1 MRERYEP
8 SEIEPK
14 WQKRWADER
23 AFEVGDASGENDFYL
38 LEMLPYP
45 SGRIHMGHV
54 RNYSLGDVFVRHLR
68 MRGKNVL
75 HPMGWD
81 AFGMPAENAAIER
94 KRHPREWT
102 YENIGQMRE
111 QLKRLGFSYDW
122 SREIATCDASYYK
135 HEQAMFLKMLE
146 AGIAYRKAAL
156 ANWCDHCQTV
166 LANEQVED
174 GKCWRCGHTV
184 VQREMQQWFLR
195 TTKYAQEL
203 LDGHK
208 ELEGKW
214 PEQVLTMQRN
224 WIGRSTGAEIR
235 FALKAPVD
243 GVSELSVFTTRPDT
257 LFGVT
262 FLSIAAEHPLALKF
276 AAGTSREGE
285 VKEFVERIRAERRVR
300 HDVGETNKE
309 GVFTGATCVHPLTG
323 VEVPI
328 YVANF
333 VLMDYGTGAV
343 MAVPAHDQRDFEFA
357 AKYKLPMRV
366 VIQPEGKPALDVAT
380 MKEAFVDAGVMVNS
394 APLDGTP
401 NELGKEK
408 VVALLAEKKLGRG
421 TISYRLRD
429 WLVSRQRY
437 WGTPIPVIHCET
449 DGVVPVPEKDL
460 PVVLPEDVQITGE
473 GGSPLARH
481 ASFVNAV
488 CPKCGK
494 PARRETDTFDTFVE
508 SSWYFDRYTTPHHAG
523 GPVDGARARNWLPID
538 LYIGSIEH
546 AVMHLLYARFWQRV
560 MIDLGYLPKDTPR
573 EPFSSLLT
581 QGMVCMEFYHRADP
595 QNPAHTLYYYPE
607 ETELRD
613 GVRVVKESGEPVEV
627 GGVVKMS
634 KSKRNI
640 VDPDEIV
647 ARYGAD
653 SARLFVL
660 FAAPPEAQVDW
671 SEAGIEGASRFLSRV
686 WRLVRDRRDVLL
698 AAEPYK
704 AGALDENAT
713 TMRRTI
719 HKIVDRVT
727 RDLGDRR
734 QPNTGVAALMELLNA
749 LSSFEAKTDL
759 DRSVLRE
766 GVDALVRMLAPFA
779 PHVADELNEQ
789 LGGKGTLLH
798 ASWPVFDSAAVH
810 EDSVEI
816 PVQINGKV
824 RGRVRVAVD
833 ADEAAA
839 LTAARGD
846 ANVATHL
853 QGKTI
858 KKTIY
863 VAGKILT
870 LVVA

>member
-1 MRERYEP
+1 MEERYNP

-14 WQKRWADER
+14 WQKRWADSR
-23 AFEVGDASGENDFYL
+23 AFSVGDATGKDDFYL

-94 KRHPREWT
+94 KRHPRDWT

-111 QLKRLGFSYDW
+111 QIKKLGFSYDW
-122 SREIATCDASYYK
+122 EREIATCDASYYK
-135 HEQAMFLKMLE
+135 HEQAMFLRMLE

-174 GKCWRCGHTV
+174 GKCWRCGNV
-184 VQREMQQWFLR
+184 VRQQEMQQWFLR

-203 LDGHK
+203 LDGHA

-214 PEQVLTMQRN
+214 PDQVLTMQRN
-224 WIGRSTGAEIR
+224 WIGRSVGAEVR
-235 FALKAPVD
+235 FALKTPVD
-243 GVSELSVFTTRPDT
+243 GASELSVFTTRPDT

-276 AAGTSREGE
+276 AAGTPRETD
-285 VKEFVERIRAERRVR
+285 VREFAERIRAERRVR
-300 HDVGETNKE
+300 HDVGEANKE
-309 GVFTGATCVHPLTG
+309 GVFTGATCIHPLTG
-323 VEVPI
+323 AEVPI

-333 VLMDYGTGAV
+333 VVMDYGTGAV

-357 AKYKLPMRV
+357 RKYQLPVQV
-366 VIQPEGKPALDVAT
+366 VIQPAGAAPLDAAT
-380 MKEAFVDAGVMVNS
+380 MNEAFTEAGVMVNS
-394 APLDGTP
+394 GPFDGTP
-401 NELGKEK
+401 NEQGKEK
-408 VVALLAEKKLGRG
+408 VVALLDEKKAGKG

-437 WGTPIPVIHCET
+437 WGAPIPVIHCAT
-449 DGVVPVPEKDL
+449 DGVVPVPLKDL

-481 ASFVNAV
+481 ESFVNV
-488 CPKCGK
+488 TCPKCGK
-494 PARRETDTFDTFVE
+494 PAKRETDTFDTFVE
-508 SSWYFDRYTTPHHAG
+508 SSWYFDRYTTPRFED
-523 GPVDGARARNWLPID
+523 GPVDGERARGWLPID
-538 LYIGSIEH
+538 LYIGGIEH

-560 MIDLGYLPKDTPR
+560 MIDLGYFPKDTPR
-573 EPFSSLLT
+573 EPFAALLT
-581 QGMVCMEFYHRADP
+581 QGMVCKEFYHRQDP
-595 QNPAHTLYYYPE
+595 HNPAHTLYFYPE

-613 GVRVVKESGEPVEV
+613 GKRVVIATGEPVEI

-647 ARYGAD
+647 AKYGAD

-686 WRLVRDRRDVLL
+686 WRFVRDRREILL
-698 AAEPYK
+698 STKPY
-704 AGALDENAT
+704 AGGDLTEDAKV
-713 TMRRTI
+713 MRRTL
-719 HKIVDRVT
+719 HKIIDRVT
-727 RDLGDRR
+727 RDLGERR
-734 QPNTGVAALMELLNA
+734 QPNTGVAAMMELLNA
-749 LSSFEAKTDL
+749 LTSFEFKTDS
-759 DRSVLRE
+759 DKTVLRE
-766 GVDALVRMLAPFA
+766 GTNALVSMLAPFA
-779 PHVADELNEQ
+779 PHIADELYEL
-789 LGGKGTLLH
+789 LGGEGTLLH
-798 ASWPVFDSAAVH
+798 AKWPEFDASAVH

-816 PVQINGKV
+816 PVQVNGKV
-824 RGRVRVAVD
+824 RGRVRIATT
-833 ADEAAA
+833 ADEAMA
-839 LTAARGD
+839 LEAARGD
-846 ANVATHL
+846 ANVAAHL
-853 QGKTI
+853 HGKTL

-863 VAGKILT
+863 VQGKILT

>member
-14 WQKRWADER
+14 WQKRWSDER
-23 AFEVGDASGENDFYL
+23 AFSVGDATGDNDFYL

-94 KRHPREWT
+94 KRHPRDWT
-102 YENIGQMRE
+102 YENIAQMRE

-122 SREIATCDASYYK
+122 EREIATCDASYYK

-166 LANEQVED
+166 LANEQVEE
-174 GKCWRCGHTV
+174 GKCWRCGQTV
-184 VQREMQQWFLR
+184 RQREMQQWFLR

-208 ELEGKW
+208 ELEGRW

-243 GVSELSVFTTRPDT
+243 DVSELSVFTTRPDT

-276 AAGTSREGE
+276 AAGTSRQGE
-285 VKEFVERIRAERRVR
+285 VQEFVERIRAERRVR

-309 GVFTGATCVHPLTG
+309 GVFTGATCIHPLTG
-323 VEVPI
+323 AEIPI

-343 MAVPAHDQRDFEFA
+343 MAVPAHDQRDYEFA
-357 AKYKLPMRV
+357 QKYKLPLRV
-366 VIQPEGKPALDVAT
+366 VIQPEGKTALDPST

-394 APLDGTP
+394 ASLDGTP
-401 NELGKEK
+401 NEAGKDK
-408 VVALLAEKKLGRG
+408 VVALLAEKNLGRG

-437 WGTPIPVIHCET
+437 WGTPIPVIHCDT
-449 DGVVPVPEKDL
+449 HGVVPVPEKDL

-481 ASFVNAV
+481 ASFVNVV
-488 CPKCGK
+488 CPTCGK

-508 SSWYFDRYTTPHHAG
+508 SSWYFDRYTTPRHDSA
-523 GPVDGARARNWLPID
+523 PVDGARARKWLPID
-538 LYIGSIEH
+538 LYIGGIEH
-546 AVMHLLYARFWQRV
+546 AVMHLLYARFWQRM

-573 EPFSSLLT
+573 EPFASLLT
-581 QGMVCMEFYHRADP
+581 QGMVCMEYYHRADP
-595 QNPAHTLYYYPE
+595 HNPAHTLYYYPE

-613 GVRVVKESGEPVEV
+613 GARVVKETGEPVEI

-686 WRLVRDRRDVLL
+686 WRLVRDRRDSLL
-698 AAEPYK
+698 ASEPYRE
-704 AGALDENAT
+704 GDLDENAK

-727 RDLGDRR
+727 RDLGERR

-749 LSSFEAKTDL
+749 LSSFEAKSDL
-759 DRSVLRE
+759 DRSVVRE

-779 PHVADELNEQ
+779 PHIADELYEE

-798 ASWPVFDSAAVH
+798 ATWPVFDSAAVR
-810 EDSVEI
+810 EDTVEI

-824 RGRVRVAVD
+824 RGRVRIAPD
-833 ADEAAA
+833 ADEATAVV
-839 LTAARGD
+839 AARAD
-846 ANVATHL
+846 ANVSAHL
-853 QGKTI
+853 AGKTI

>member
-14 WQKRWADER
+14 WQKRWSDER
-23 AFEVGDASGENDFYL
+23 AFSVGDATGDNDFYL

-94 KRHPREWT
+94 KRHPRDWT
-102 YENIGQMRE
+102 YENIAQMRE

-122 SREIATCDASYYK
+122 EREIATCDASYYK

-166 LANEQVED
+166 LANEQVEE
-174 GKCWRCGHTV
+174 GKCWRCGQTV
-184 VQREMQQWFLR
+184 RQREMQQWFLR

-208 ELEGKW
+208 ELEGRW

-243 GVSELSVFTTRPDT
+243 DVSELSVFTTRPDT

-276 AAGTSREGE
+276 AAGTSRQGE
-285 VKEFVERIRAERRVR
+285 VQEFVERIRAERRVR

-309 GVFTGATCVHPLTG
+309 GVFTGATCIHPLTG
-323 VEVPI
+323 AEIPI

-343 MAVPAHDQRDFEFA
+343 MAVPAHDQRDYEFA
-357 AKYKLPMRV
+357 QKYKLPLRV
-366 VIQPEGKPALDVAT
+366 VIQPEGKTALDPST

-394 APLDGTP
+394 ASLDGTP
-401 NELGKEK
+401 NEAGKDK
-408 VVALLAEKKLGRG
+408 VVALLAEKNLGRG

-437 WGTPIPVIHCET
+437 WGTPIPVIHCDT
-449 DGVVPVPEKDL
+449 HGVVPVPEKDL

-481 ASFVNAV
+481 ASFVNVV
-488 CPKCGK
+488 CPTCGK

-508 SSWYFDRYTTPHHAG
+508 SSWYFDRYTTPRHDSA
-523 GPVDGARARNWLPID
+523 PVDGARARNWLPID
-538 LYIGSIEH
+538 LYIGGIEH
-546 AVMHLLYARFWQRV
+546 AVMHLLYARFWQRM

-573 EPFSSLLT
+573 EPFASLLT
-581 QGMVCMEFYHRADP
+581 QGMVCMEYYHRADP
-595 QNPAHTLYYYPE
+595 HNPAHTLYYYPE

-613 GVRVVKESGEPVEV
+613 GARVVKETGEPVEI

-686 WRLVRDRRDVLL
+686 WRLVRDRRDSLL
-698 AAEPYK
+698 ASEPYRE
-704 AGALDENAT
+704 GDLDENAK

-727 RDLGDRR
+727 RDLGERR

-749 LSSFEAKTDL
+749 LSSFEAKSDL
-759 DRSVLRE
+759 DRSVVRE

-779 PHVADELNEQ
+779 PHIADELYEE

-798 ASWPVFDSAAVH
+798 ATWPVFDSAAVR
-810 EDSVEI
+810 EDTVEI

-824 RGRVRVAVD
+824 RGRVRIAPD
-833 ADEAAA
+833 ADEATA
-839 LTAARGD
+839 LVAARAD
-846 ANVATHL
+846 ANVSAHL
-853 QGKTI
+853 AGKTI

>member
-1 MRERYEP
+1 MHERYNP
-8 SEIEPK
+8 AEIEPR

-23 AFEVGDASGENDFYL
+23 AFSVGDATGKDDFYL

-94 KRHPREWT
+94 KRHPRDWT
-102 YENIGQMRE
+102 YENIAQMRE
-111 QLKRLGFSYDW
+111 QIKKLGFSYDW
-122 SREIATCDASYYK
+122 DREIATCDASYYK
-135 HEQAMFLKMLE
+135 HEQAMFLRMLE
-146 AGIAYRKAAL
+146 AGVAYRKAAL
-156 ANWCDHCQTV
+156 ANFCDHCQTV
-166 LANEQVED
+166 LANEQVEE
-174 GKCWRCGHTV
+174 GKCWRCGNNV
-184 VQREMQQWFLR
+184 RQREMQQWFLR

-235 FALKAPVD
+235 FALKNPVD
-243 GVSELSVFTTRPDT
+243 GVNELSVFTTRPDT

-262 FLSIAAEHPLALKF
+262 FLSIAAEHPLATRL
-276 AAGTSREGE
+276 AAGTPREKE
-285 VKEFVERIRAERRVR
+285 VQDFADRIRAERRVR
-300 HDVGETNKE
+300 HDVGEANKE
-309 GVFTGATCVHPLTG
+309 GVFTGATCLHPITG
-323 VEVPI
+323 AEVPI

-357 AKYKLPMRV
+357 QKYKLPIRV
-366 VIQPEGKPALDVAT
+366 VIQPEGAQPLDPAT
-380 MKEAFVDAGVMVNS
+380 MTAAYVEGGFMVNS
-394 APLDGTP
+394 GSLDGTL
-401 NELGKEK
+401 NEIGKEK
-408 VVALLAEKKLGRG
+408 VVALLAEKNAGRG

-437 WGTPIPVIHCET
+437 WGAPIPVIHCET
-449 DGVVPVPEKDL
+449 DGVVPVPQKDL
-460 PVVLPEDVQITGE
+460 PVVLPEDVEITGE

-481 ASFVNAV
+481 ESFVNV
-488 CPKCGK
+488 SCPKCGK

-508 SSWYFDRYTTPHHAG
+508 SSWYFDRYTTPRHEA
-523 GPVDGARARNWLPID
+523 GPVDGERARNWLPID
-538 LYIGSIEH
+538 LYIGGIEH

-560 MIDLGYLPKDTPR
+560 MIDLGYFPKDTPR
-573 EPFSSLLT
+573 EPFAALLT
-581 QGMVCMEFYHRADP
+581 QGMVCKEFYHRQDAL
-595 QNPAHTLYYYPE
+595 NPAHTLYFYPE
-607 ETELRD
+607 ETELRE
-613 GVRVVKESGEPVEV
+613 GTRVVIATGEPVEI

-647 ARYGAD
+647 SKYGAD

-671 SEAGIEGASRFLSRV
+671 SEAGIEGASRFLQRV
-686 WRLVRDRRDVLL
+686 WRMIRDRREMLL
-698 AAEPYK
+698 TTSPYTS
-704 AGALDENAT
+704 GELSENAK
-713 TMRRTI
+713 TMRRTL
-719 HKIVDRVT
+719 HKIIDRVT
-727 RDLGDRR
+727 RDLGERR
-734 QPNTGVAALMELLNA
+734 QPNTGVAAMMELLNA
-749 LSSFEAKTDL
+749 LTAFEAKTAAEK
-759 DRSVLRE
+759 SVLRE
-766 GVDALVRMLAPFA
+766 GVDALVRLLAPFA
-779 PHVADELNEQ
+779 PHIADELHEH

-798 ASWPVFDSAAVH
+798 ASWPAFDADAVH

-816 PVQINGKV
+816 PVQVNGKV
-824 RGRVRVAVD
+824 RGRVRLAND
-833 ADEAAA
+833 ANEATALAAA
-839 LTAARGD
+839 QAD
-846 ANVATHL
+846 ANVAAHL
-853 QGKTI
+853 QGKTV

-863 VAGKILT
+863 IAGKILT
-870 LVVA
+870 LVAV